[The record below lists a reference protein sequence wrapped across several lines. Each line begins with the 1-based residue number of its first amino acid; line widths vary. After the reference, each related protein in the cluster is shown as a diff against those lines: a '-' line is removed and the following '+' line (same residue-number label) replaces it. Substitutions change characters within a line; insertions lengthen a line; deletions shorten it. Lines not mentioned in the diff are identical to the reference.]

1 MFESIIINIKHKTYT
16 LDNEEILK
24 LVKSDKFKYRFIP
37 VVAYNKKTSG
47 KEDLSSPR
55 IESFHKM
62 NPFTLYELGT
72 SITILKNYMGTAVKK
87 EDLISAK
94 KAFKELKQFASQ
106 CHERV
111 IADLCTQIILRE
123 IEDMAE
129 NQHITFFI
137 EKSASDKIL
146 GRLSS
151 LCLNL
156 ERVSICFLVFEPSDL
171 MTTVMSYQTGKLH
184 FDIHRLMTGDIS
196 DLLGPYP
203 GDSEDSLIQTYFYK
217 PPSMSGGGEYRPM
230 RLDLFTQ
237 GLLRDKIEEK
247 KEGIRKILN
256 PDSPD
261 KESFGSDSEPRLLLP
276 YGSHELEESLK
287 KQETDIMDKLLMIG
301 EK

>member
-72 SITILKNYMGTAVKK
+72 PIAILKNYMGTAVKK

-123 IEDMAE
+123 IEEMA
-129 NQHITFFI
+129 
-137 EKSASDKIL
+137 KS
-146 GRLSS
+146 
-151 LCLNL
+151 
-156 ERVSICFLVFEPSDL
+156 
-171 MTTVMSYQTGKLH
+171 
-184 FDIHRLMTGDIS
+184 
-196 DLLGPYP
+196 
-203 GDSEDSLIQTYFYK
+203 
-217 PPSMSGGGEYRPM
+217 
-230 RLDLFTQ
+230 
-237 GLLRDKIEEK
+237 
-247 KEGIRKILN
+247 
-256 PDSPD
+256 
-261 KESFGSDSEPRLLLP
+261 
-276 YGSHELEESLK
+276 
-287 KQETDIMDKLLMIG
+287 
-301 EK
+301 